1 MVVVLKTGAAK
12 QKWSNEM
19 KARLALL
26 ILAGAFGLIC
36 AHFALKEQEP
46 VIPKEWTRLRPGMT
60 RAEVSAVTSTPVF
73 HIYLGYE
80 LTRKD
85 FDQGYVQL
93 GVTYDEA
100 GLSRHAQVTF
110 MTHKSAVYKGPDT
123 LF

>member
-1 MVVVLKTGAAK
+1 MLKTDDAK
-12 QKWSNEM
+12 VKSGKKL

-26 ILAGAFGLIC
+26 VLAGAFGLIC
-36 AHFALKEQEP
+36 AHFAMKEEEP
-46 VIPKEWTRLRPGMT
+46 AVPKDWTRLRPGMT
-60 RAEVSAVTSTPVF
+60 RAEVLAVTSTPVF
-73 HIYLGYE
+73 HVYLGYE

-100 GLSRHAQVTF
+100 GFSRHAQVTF
-110 MTHKSAVYKGPDT
+110 MTHKSAVYKGPDS

>member
-1 MVVVLKTGAAK
+1 MLKTDGIKAK
-12 QKWSNEM
+12 SGKEL

-26 ILAGAFGLIC
+26 VLVGVFGLTC
-36 AHFALKEQEP
+36 AHFALKESPPE
-46 VIPKEWTRLRPGMT
+46 VPKEWTRLRPGMT
-60 RAEVSAVTSTPVF
+60 RAEVLAVTSAPVF
-73 HIYLGYE
+73 HVYLGYE

-100 GLSRHAQVTF
+100 GFSRHAQVTF
-110 MTHKSAVYKGPDT
+110 MTHKSAVYQGPDS